1 MKKFKKYNKNYY
13 KTFSLKP
20 DEITILSY
28 DALGLIYYVWKKND
42 GINTIND
49 FFIKEKIKGKIGT
62 FQFKD
67 GKVSQNLK
75 MYKTDKDKF
84 KEF

>member
-1 MKKFKKYNKNYY
+1 MIQEYFFSFTHLPKSYFFSIWNKN
-13 KTFSLKP
+13 
-20 DEITILSY
+20 
-28 DALGLIYYVWKKND
+28 N

-62 FQFKD
+62 FEFRD
-67 GKVSQNLK
+67 NKVSQQLK
-75 MYKTDKDKF
+75 MYKTDGNKF